1 MTQATA
7 TRVKKET
14 MNVIDV
20 VLWCNKRGLRNTTLL
35 LMSASGNR
43 NVCDIDGNMTTQFIR
58 KMLTCFEDTIL
69 FRELQCEVTTTLW

>member
-20 VLWCNKRGLRNTTLL
+20 VMWATKREIKYTTLMI
-35 LMSASGNR
+35 MSASGNR
-43 NVCDIDGNMTTQFIR
+43 NVCDIDGNMTTEFLR
-58 KMLTCFEDTIL
+58 ALLSVCEDDIL

>member
-20 VLWCNKRGLRNTTLL
+20 AMWATKRGLRQTALL
-35 LMSASGNR
+35 FMSSSGNR
-43 NVCDIDGNMTTQFIR
+43 RVCDIDGNMTTEFIR
-58 KMLTCFEDTIL
+58 ALLSVCEDDIL
-69 FRELQCEVTTTLW
+69 FRELQCEVTTTMW